1 MIKYIVN
8 RLLYV
13 SAVGLGLTMCAPA
26 PVTPPAEA
34 NDVMQDYYTLME
46 FARRNVQYERK
57 QKKLQ
62 TLDEDIYSAI
72 LEYYNGSNDTTV
84 EEELLQ
90 LPSDGD
96 KQSS

>member
-1 MIKYIVN
+1 MIKYTP
-8 RLLYV
+8 LLF
-13 SAVGLGLTMCAPA
+13 ALTMCAPA

-72 LEYYNGSNDTTV
+72 LEYYNGSNDPT
-84 EEELLQ
+84 ESEELLQ

>member
-1 MIKYIVN
+1 
-8 RLLYV
+8 
-13 SAVGLGLTMCAPA
+13 MCAPA
-26 PVTPPAEA
+26 PVTPPAQA
-34 NDVMQDYYTLME
+34 NDLMQDYNTLIE
-46 FARRNVQYERK
+46 FARRNVQYERQ

-72 LEYYNGSNDTTV
+72 LEYYNGSNDTT
-84 EEELLQ
+84 ESEELLQ

>member
-1 MIKYIVN
+1 MIKYTP
-8 RLLYV
+8 LLF
-13 SAVGLGLTMCAPA
+13 ALTMCAPA

-34 NDVMQDYYTLME
+34 SDLMQDYNTLME
-46 FARRNVQYERK
+46 FARRNVQYER
-57 QKKLQ
+57 QKKKMEG
-62 TLDEDIYSAI
+62 LDVDIYNAI
-72 LEYYNGSNDTTV
+72 LEYYNDSNDTTV

>member
-1 MIKYIVN
+1 
-8 RLLYV
+8 
-13 SAVGLGLTMCAPA
+13 MCAPA

-34 NDVMQDYYTLME
+34 NDIMQDYNTLME
-46 FARRNVQYERK
+46 FARRNVQYERR

-90 LPSDGD
+90 LSSDGD

>member
-1 MIKYIVN
+1 MIRYVP
-8 RLLYV
+8 LLFM
-13 SAVGLGLTMCAPA
+13 LTMCAPA

-34 NDVMQDYYTLME
+34 NDLIQDYETLMQ
-46 FARRNVQYERK
+46 FARKNVEYKKQ

-72 LEYYNGSNDTTV
+72 LEYYNGSNETTV

>member
-1 MIKYIVN
+1 
-8 RLLYV
+8 
-13 SAVGLGLTMCAPA
+13 MCAPA

-46 FARRNVQYERK
+46 FARRNVQYERQ

-72 LEYYNGSNDTTV
+72 LEYYNDSNDTTV

>member
-1 MIKYIVN
+1 
-8 RLLYV
+8 
-13 SAVGLGLTMCAPA
+13 MCAPA

-46 FARRNVQYERK
+46 FARRNVQYER
-57 QKKLQ
+57 QQRKLQ